1 MRDTSAAKKAAI
13 VTRKSLGQSNRQVAQ
28 KENVN
33 PSTVSKINNRYGD
46 KHNFD
51 EKKPRSGRPRKL
63 SDRDVRRALYLL
75 STRQAKNATDLQRA
89 EFPHVTVDTVR
100 KALRRTGLKA
110 YARRDVPL
118 ITKRQERLRVDWAE
132 KHCYWTAEDWR
143 AVIFSDESKF
153 NLFGSDGREWC
164 WRKPGEALDPK
175 YTKKKVKHG
184 GGHIMVW
191 GCITSHGVGRLHRID
206 GIMDRFQY
214 VDILT
219 SDLLGTLSDHNL
231 DHHSIYFQQ
240 DGDSKHRSGHT
251 KGFLEL
257 ENIDLLPWA
266 PSSPDMNCIEN
277 CWDHVN
283 RMVRA
288 RDPLPSNLDELWE
301 ALQEEWY
308 GIGQEYIDNLYNSM
322 PNRVRE
328 LLKAK
333 GQATR
338 Y

>member
-13 VTRKSLGQSNRQVAQ
+13 VTQKSLGQSNRQVAE

-33 PSTVSKINNRYGD
+33 PSTVSKINKCYGP

-63 SDRDVRRALYLL
+63 SDKDVRHALHLL
-75 STRQAKNATDLQRA
+75 STGQRKNASDLCRMD
-89 EFPHVTVDTVR
+89 FPHVTVDTIR
-100 KALRRTGLKA
+100 KVLKDTGMKA
-110 YARRDVPL
+110 YARRNVPL
-118 ITKRQERLRVDWAE
+118 ITKSQQRRWVDWAE
-132 KHCYWTAEDWR
+132 KHCYWTKEDWL
-143 AVIFSDESKF
+143 AVVFSDESKF

-164 WRKPGEALDPK
+164 WRKPREGLDPR
-175 YTKKKVKHG
+175 YTKKNVAHG

-191 GCITSHGVGRLHRID
+191 GCITRHGVGRLHRID

-231 DHHSIYFQQ
+231 DPADIYFQQ

-251 KGFLEL
+251 KGFLNL
-257 ENIDLLPWA
+257 EGIDLLPWTA
-266 PSSPDMNCIEN
+266 NSPNMNCIEN
-277 CWDHVN
+277 CWDYVD
-283 RMVRA
+283 RMVRN
-288 RDPLPSNLDELWE
+288 RNPLPKNLDELWD

-308 GIGQEYIDNLYNSM
+308 HIDQAYIDKLYDSM
-322 PNRVRE
+322 PNRVRDC
-328 LLKAK
+328 LKAK
-333 GQATR
+333 GQSTR